1 MISPVGQEL
10 TVAPSGSL
18 GQILTLLSGHLATV
32 HLLTWPLCLSYL
44 VSHQS
49 SQSRPS
55 ASQLAPPA
63 ALMMMLIIH
72 YFPGMP
78 SSLPILP
85 NFLKTHLFQE
95 ALQVSP

>member
-55 ASQLAPPA
+55 ASQLAPQP
-63 ALMMMLIIH
+63 L
-72 YFPGMP
+72 
-78 SSLPILP
+78 
-85 NFLKTHLFQE
+85 
-95 ALQVSP
+95 